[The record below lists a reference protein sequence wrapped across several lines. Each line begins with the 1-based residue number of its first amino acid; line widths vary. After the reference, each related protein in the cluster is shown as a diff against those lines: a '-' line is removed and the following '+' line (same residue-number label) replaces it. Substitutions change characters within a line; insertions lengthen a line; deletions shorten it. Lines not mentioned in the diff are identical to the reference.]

1 VKEKQT
7 YKRFDLLAFLAIL
20 GCIGML
26 LFECFFIFELYD
38 RVPLQPETQAPA
50 KPAPEVKAPAVP
62 AAPAVEKPVGRES
75 AEPVR
80 RETVEPAPAI
90 ESSVP
95 PVTNVAPPV
104 SIPPAEPEK
113 APASF
118 APVG

>member
-38 RVPLQPETQAPA
+38 RVPLQPETPAPA
-50 KPAPEVKAPAVP
+50 KPAPEVKAPAVS
-62 AAPAVEKPVGRES
+62 AAPAAEKPVGRES